1 MQIFL
6 SVFRT
11 CLREMHFAKEVFFN
25 RFFKLPKRQMFSFV
39 QIDPGVTLRKLMAF
53 LELIWGHT
61 LKTKKLWYGS
71 FRVNTQCTTGYYRVT
86 HCFLVDLEFHWEVG
100 SENGKKIMEI

>member
-1 MQIFL
+1 MEIFL

-61 LKTKKLWYGS
+61 LKI
-71 FRVNTQCTTGYYRVT
+71 
-86 HCFLVDLEFHWEVG
+86 
-100 SENGKKIMEI
+100 KKIMAWQFPSKYTMYHRILQSDTLFLG